1 MDVQLI
7 PRCQMELPCRCR
19 DKKKV
24 ECGSPSI
31 GIIEGIY
38 YCPIHFKDKLS
49 TIRSKGKRYKLMAEV
64 K

>member
-1 MDVQLI
+1 MLDVKLV
-7 PRCQMELPCRCR
+7 PRCQKIIPCSCR
-19 DKKKV
+19 EKK

-31 GIIEGIY
+31 GIIEGTY

-64 K
+64 G